1 MRKGILLAALCL
13 TAMPALANENPRS
26 DLNGDGRADLVW
38 RHVERGTNVA
48 WLDGNHATPVG
59 LSAEPGVHWYI
70 AAIGDFDGDGRS
82 DLAWRTD
89 GTSEQATREMHIWP
103 GGVAHDAY
111 AYEVP
116 LFLGIVAVGDFNGD
130 GLDDLFQRH
139 VVDGGVASYLT
150 LCVADRPACYDESST
165 VSDDWQVAGAG
176 DFDGDGSDD
185 LLWRHQE
192 LGHNVLWYSAS
203 AELTKTL
210 AREPKMAWHVVA
222 VGDFDGNG
230 RDDLL
235 WRNDDNGMLAAW
247 PHGEASLA
255 MPVARLADPAWQ
267 LVATADYNGDGEDD
281 LVWRNQASGANA
293 MWLSADPRTPQPM
306 AGVPDLRWR
315 AVGGEDDDGQGGR
328 L

>member
-165 VSDDWQVAGAG
+165 VSDDWEVAGAG
-176 DFDGDGSDD
+176 A
-185 LLWRHQE
+185 
-192 LGHNVLWYSAS
+192 LWY
-203 AELTKTL
+203 L
-210 AREPKMAWHVVA
+210 ARRRAKQAENGSA
-222 VGDFDGNG
+222 DGNSTRVEARKG
-230 RDDLL
+230 
-235 WRNDDNGMLAAW
+235 NGTRRTT
-247 PHGEASLA
+247 
-255 MPVARLADPAWQ
+255 ARKRARK
-267 LVATADYNGDGEDD
+267 TAE
-281 LVWRNQASGANA
+281 
-293 MWLSADPRTPQPM
+293 
-306 AGVPDLRWR
+306 
-315 AVGGEDDDGQGGR
+315 
-328 L
+328 